1 MHKCAVAERHIWVEW
16 LENPDYRDLNVGSRS
31 GQRSEMTEVVLV
43 DEKSGADSRRI
54 WASLDADGSLT
65 ISGQDIGP
73 KVERFFGTDE
83 YEFVHTVPFVFL
95 GPFFSL
101 LGVDRFDNPLDAIKQ
116 FDGNNY
122 ERLAD
127 VLEQAKE
134 TMPIKFW
141 SWY

>member
-1 MHKCAVAERHIWVEW
+1 
-16 LENPDYRDLNVGSRS
+16 
-31 GQRSEMTEVVLV
+31 MTEVVLV

-54 WASLDADGSLT
+54 WASLSDDGSLA

-83 YEFVHTVPFVFL
+83 YEFVHTVPLTCLV
-95 GPFFSL
+95 PFFL
-101 LGVDRFDNPLDAIKQ
+101 MLGVERFENPLDAIKE
-116 FDGNNY
+116 FGGNNY

-134 TMPIKFW
+134 IMPIKFW
-141 SWY
+141 SSF